1 MEVFNSARSS
11 PLRLQLL
18 RARDF
23 KSFLFESDLMKA
35 IPPSPFSY
43 KSLCV
48 KNKSVSLVL
57 TWRPSA
63 KRDIDAGLIWL
74 WLMKICW
81 IFVLVLNVSEI
92 GWTCSSPSLFLR
104 RFKFL
109 RGRILKSSLRVS
121 PLILLLSM
129 SILLKFYLF
138 FNTSMSAWA
147 PSLSIS
153 LFDN

>member
-48 KNKSVSLVL
+48 KNKSVSLVFY
-57 TWRPSA
+57 WRPSA
-63 KRDIDAGLIWL
+63 KRDIDAGLQAADPNP
-74 WLMKICW
+74 
-81 IFVLVLNVSEI
+81 V
-92 GWTCSSPSLFLR
+92 PYFLD
-104 RFKFL
+104 L
-109 RGRILKSSLRVS
+109 HLDLARVQVK
-121 PLILLLSM
+121 P
-129 SILLKFYLF
+129 
-138 FNTSMSAWA
+138 
-147 PSLSIS
+147 
-153 LFDN
+153 